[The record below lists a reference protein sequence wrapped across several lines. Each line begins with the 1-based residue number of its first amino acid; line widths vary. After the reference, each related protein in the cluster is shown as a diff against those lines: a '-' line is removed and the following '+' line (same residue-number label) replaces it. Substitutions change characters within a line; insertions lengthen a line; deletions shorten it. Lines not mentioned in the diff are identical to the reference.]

1 MIAHALGN
9 PFDISTTLSFCRKHG
24 LWLVEDNCDA
34 LGCSY
39 SMPKELAEALGF
51 TENSPGLD
59 EGPDR
64 IVRWT
69 GTWGDI
75 STQSFY
81 HRTTSPWV
89 RGCGKHRARSEAQS
103 DRREFPRLG
112 PRLLVS

>member
-1 MIAHALGN
+1 MGN

-24 LWLVEDNCDA
+24 LWLVEDNRRPRLQLLNA
-34 LGCSY
+34 
-39 SMPKELAEALGF
+39 KKLAEALGF

-81 HRTTSPWV
+81 PPHHLTMGEGGAVNIV
-89 RGCGKHRARSEAQS
+89 RDQKLKVIAESFR
-103 DRREFPRLG
+103 D
-112 PRLLVS
+112 